1 MLVLSRKRQERVLIS
16 DNIVVTVLGIDR
28 NRVRLGI
35 EAPRETPVLREEL
48 RAENARPEAACAIR
62 APC

>member
-35 EAPRETPVLREEL
+35 EAHRETPVLREEL
-48 RAENARPEAACAIR
+48 GAENARPEAACTIR